1 MAQPFAAFRDIR
13 LNPQLLL
20 LLAVPLLLIQT
31 FIPIENFIHRGDDA
45 FYYFNVAINYHLFG
59 HWTYD
64 GINSTNGVQPL
75 WAMILTAVAKLGYWV
90 GIREPD
96 TFARLFVAL
105 TTCLHLG
112 SLSILLHLFQ
122 RKISLLAGII
132 TVGAFVFPLGIVW
145 SRLWGMESSLYAF
158 TLVSTIAYYH
168 LSFQNRPTIKS
179 AITLG
184 ILLALTALSLL
195 NAGLLIAILLSHYL
209 VLGHQPG
216 FTHRLKLV
224 LVAGITSSA
233 LIIPYGIWNYLT
245 TGHIGPISGAVKAV
259 TVQQLL
265 ESWNVQSVWSI
276 DFLKN
281 VYWHHLHA
289 LEWFVTARMSD
300 ALWPIGA
307 RNIVGLGGSPTLAVL
322 AMVFVACLLG
332 PALFGHP
339 KEWSRYL
346 ARDLKALWG
355 FNYVLIFGLCDA
367 VASIMIYPNQIGYA
381 MVRWWWV
388 ENEIIIVAITSV
400 FLASALSYCG
410 QQLLN
415 VQLRKAVLVCVWLI
429 ALAVSLLH
437 SLNYYWTVPS
447 KNYDWRLSWNDAAY
461 NAALW
466 LNQNVPESAIVGSWN
481 AGVIGYYSKQ
491 PVINLDGLINN
502 FELLPYIAENRI
514 DQYILNKKIDYIA
527 DIKPTLD
534 LHLADKSLSV
544 TEVYRAHNSFMGQ
557 PYIIYKVNDE
567 SPQGAE

>member
-184 ILLALTALSLL
+184 ILLALTALSRL

-265 ESWNVQSVWSI
+265 ERAERVVNRFSQERI
-276 DFLKN
+276 
-281 VYWHHLHA
+281 
-289 LEWFVTARMSD
+289 
-300 ALWPIGA
+300 
-307 RNIVGLGGSPTLAVL
+307 
-322 AMVFVACLLG
+322 
-332 PALFGHP
+332 
-339 KEWSRYL
+339 
-346 ARDLKALWG
+346 
-355 FNYVLIFGLCDA
+355 
-367 VASIMIYPNQIGYA
+367 
-381 MVRWWWV
+381 
-388 ENEIIIVAITSV
+388 
-400 FLASALSYCG
+400 LASSARIG
-410 QQLLN
+410 M
-415 VQLRKAVLVCVWLI
+415 VCDC
-429 ALAVSLLH
+429 
-437 SLNYYWTVPS
+437 T
-447 KNYDWRLSWNDAAY
+447 
-461 NAALW
+461 
-466 LNQNVPESAIVGSWN
+466 
-481 AGVIGYYSKQ
+481 
-491 PVINLDGLINN
+491 
-502 FELLPYIAENRI
+502 
-514 DQYILNKKIDYIA
+514 
-527 DIKPTLD
+527 
-534 LHLADKSLSV
+534 
-544 TEVYRAHNSFMGQ
+544 
-557 PYIIYKVNDE
+557 DE
-567 SPQGAE
+567 